1 MNNKVLSFI
10 VMVLALSV
18 MVINNLNE
26 FYTLKTIVNCIALA
40 GYVLVFM
47 AYMKNRRK
55 SRKAS

>member
-18 MVINNLNE
+18 MVVNNLNE

-40 GYVLVFM
+40 GYVLVFTT
-47 AYMKNRRK
+47 YMKNRRE
-55 SRKAS
+55 SRKES